1 MGQQGIERR
10 EMMRIL
16 AAASVASRFSGFR
29 SWTFACNHE
38 AHKDEAAKRV
48 SGPYEPQFFSPEEYA
63 TIERLAELIIP
74 NDGQPGAREAGVAE
88 FIDFMVA
95 SSADVGM
102 SNYQPPTSR
111 NPVIERN
118 RVPDALK
125 SRQSIQYLFRY
136 GLSWL
141 EGHARHL
148 HGKTFR
154 ECTEQQQTE
163 MLEHLAYKDRYRR
176 GEEDG
181 RAFFKLIREY
191 TVMGFYTSRT
201 GLEQLDFKGL
211 QAVWEQMPECPHKDD
226 PEHLH
231 LPPPVY

>member
-1 MGQQGIERR
+1 MGQQGVERR

-38 AHKDEAAKRV
+38 AHEDETAKRMN
-48 SGPYEPQFFSPEEYA
+48 GPYQPQFFSSEEYA

-95 SSADVGM
+95 SSADVGVA
-102 SNYQPPTSR
+102 SYQPPTSR

-125 SRQSIQYLFRY
+125 SRQGIQYLFRY
-136 GLSWL
+136 G
-141 EGHARHL
+141 
-148 HGKTFR
+148 
-154 ECTEQQQTE
+154 
-163 MLEHLAYKDRYRR
+163 
-176 GEEDG
+176 
-181 RAFFKLIREY
+181 
-191 TVMGFYTSRT
+191 
-201 GLEQLDFKGL
+201 
-211 QAVWEQMPECPHKDD
+211 
-226 PEHLH
+226 
-231 LPPPVY
+231 